1 MKIRVLGFLKTYER
15 KKTMKK
21 RIVLFTS
28 LVVAILMLSAL
39 IAVGAQSEKPEMIID
54 YCALSF
60 NSTVCIKY
68 AVASNVSDVKLLI
81 WNEPQTE
88 YKVGTQDA
96 ILTTVGDQTID
107 GKKYIVFDYDG
118 LAAKQMT
125 DDVYAVAYAQAG
137 GTDYYSELNK
147 YSILQYAYDMIDTL
161 SDSSS
166 DSDKALKAMLE
177 DMLVYGASAQTY
189 FKYKTD
195 RLATADFYRIKVNG
209 GLLGDGSKR
218 GLYLEGDELTLTA
231 CESDE
236 NGIPF
241 SHWENS
247 AGEILSWERSYNI
260 TVGRENAEYTAIYSS
275 DLGID
280 GFSLIYSE
288 DMSESMKL
296 CMNRFYSDIS
306 PLSSGVTLSE
316 GAALPSSD
324 YIHICGADEFLEKYG
339 YALTIN
345 DYRILP
351 LDNGGVAIGAG
362 STNALNSALSHFS
375 EQLGTRA
382 YLDGFDGAEY
392 TYADGNTVDEILKVY
407 FDENGRVMSM
417 GHRADLQNY
426 PENSLAG
433 IQSCIDAGVDIIELD
448 VRRTK
453 DGKYVLMHDETV
465 DRTTNGTGKVSELTL
480 SEIQSLYLKEGSGGL
495 NAALTG
501 YHPPSFEEA
510 LALCSGKIMINLD
523 KDPNNFTSTDID
535 YFNEVYALLEK
546 YDCVKST
553 QYKSS
558 AAIDVIKPKFDAL
571 EAAGKELPL
580 FSAYMDGY
588 TYQGIVNKIDSY
600 EGFTDMIEFGGF
612 IQHQT
617 REELTAISAYAR
629 SKGMRMMVL
638 SVYGTDD
645 ALDWAD
651 GIELGYSC
659 FMTDHVLDLV
669 EYIRSTE
676 SEKNSTDIIRASDF
690 SKQSGIMLK
699 DGSGYDSMVSGR
711 VLDAVSDNDSVCISN
726 VLFTGKE
733 SSVYLFAKPNS
744 ACNVKIYLDV
754 ATSDNLIANIRF
766 DGAQDSFEYYSAP
779 LLKSVSGS
787 HNVILFFE
795 GSDDYMLN
803 LDLLT
808 FFEGENNVLTVV
820 NPYIK
825 CLRTDVTLPE
835 TVTSLNAQG
844 KPIETSVVW
853 DASAN
858 YSVGTHTVIGTTS
871 DGAEVRMILEVLDC
885 TVITTPEEWNSFAR
899 SVNAGNTYS
908 GEVVALAA
916 NINFANSSFVVAG
929 TQKNPF
935 EGIFIGGGYTV
946 SNISYSG
953 SSYAG
958 LFGYVRFAEIY
969 NVSLKN
975 CSFTTTSN
983 FSGAILA
990 YGDGVK
996 VEKCLVNGCTV
1007 KTTNNTANGGR
1018 GGFVGF
1024 VQDYAGAETHI
1035 SNCIVDGG
1043 VVNAHRDVG
1052 GFIGDLKSGTI
1063 VNCTVTNTSVT
1074 STSNATAGFGG
1085 NVHGGKVIGC
1095 YVSVSVTHG
1104 TLIADGGN
1112 VMHIGAFT
1120 GYNSG
1125 TPTYIDCVYDST
1137 KNDLPAVG
1145 TVNTGYNG
1153 VINSEPVSTGL
1164 PTSAPTTLPN
1174 GDKIDGLSE
1183 ISGSALVTDFDTNIQ
1198 KINKHATKG
1207 EFELTSDGAA
1217 SGSAIHMYANANN
1230 STSSATNTTPV
1241 PPEIGT
1247 AVLANG
1253 IDVTGYS
1260 GLLFYVDATGMTGT
1274 YSDGYRSYCTVAI
1287 PLKFD
1292 KTATSSERIE
1302 ARSLVGNAYYYENG
1316 EWITTTHANDNY
1328 RMRLPS
1334 GFCGYVY
1341 IPFSSYSFNRSTDTS
1356 DTANM
1361 WYEYIETTGYKYLT
1375 GFTIY
1380 TSNAKVDEN
1389 TTAEII
1395 IDDIYIVK

>member
-1 MKIRVLGFLKTYER
+1 
-15 KKTMKK
+15 MKK
-21 RIVLFTS
+21 RIVLFTA
-28 LVVAILMLSAL
+28 LVLVAVMLAAV
-39 IAVGAQSEKPEMIID
+39 IVAVGAESEKPEMSID

-60 NSTVCIKY
+60 QSTVCIKY
-68 AVASNVSDVKLLI
+68 AVASNVEDINLLI
-81 WNEPQTE
+81 WNEPQSE
-88 YKVGTQDA
+88 YTVGTQDET
-96 ILTTVGDQTID
+96 LTTVGSQTID
-107 GKKYIVFDYDG
+107 GKNYIVFDYDG

-125 DDVYAVAYAQAG
+125 DDVYAVAYTRAG
-137 GTDYYSELNK
+137 GVDYYSKVNK
-147 YSILQYAYDMIDTL
+147 YSILQYAYEMFDIV
-161 SDSSS
+161 SESSS

-177 DMLVYGASAQTY
+177 DMLVYGSSAQTY

-195 RLATADFYRIKVNG
+195 RLATADFYRVKVIG
-209 GLLGDGSKR
+209 GELSDGCAH
-218 GLYLEGDELTLTA
+218 GLYLANEVLTLTA
-231 CESDE
+231 YEFNAD
-236 NGIPF
+236 GVPF
-241 SHWENS
+241 SHWEND
-247 AGEILSWERSYNI
+247 AGEMLSRSRSYEI
-260 TVGRENAEYTAIYSS
+260 TVGRKNATYTAVYSS
-275 DLGID
+275 NLGID
-280 GFSLIYSE
+280 GYSLVYSE
-288 DMSESMKL
+288 NMSESMKL
-296 CMNRFYSDIS
+296 CINGFYSDIA
-306 PLSSGVTLSE
+306 PLSSGVSLSE
-316 GAALPSSD
+316 GADIPSSD
-324 YIHICGADEFLEKYG
+324 YIYICGADEFLEKYG
-339 YALTIN
+339 YSLAIN

-362 STNALNSALSHFS
+362 STNALRIALSVFS
-375 EQLGTRA
+375 DKLGERA
-382 YLDGFDGAEY
+382 YLDGFVGEAYVY
-392 TYADGNTVDEILKVY
+392 TDERTVEDILEVY

-426 PENSLAG
+426 PENSLAA

-465 DRTTNGTGKVSELTL
+465 DRTTNGKGKVSELTL
-480 SEIQSLYLKEGSGGL
+480 AEIQALYLKEGSGGT
-495 NAALTG
+495 NAALTA
-501 YHPPSFEEA
+501 YYPPSFEEA

-580 FSAYMDGY
+580 FSSYMDGY
-588 TYQGIVNKIDSY
+588 TYQGIVNKIDSF

-617 REELTAISAYAR
+617 KEELAALSEYAR

-645 ALDWAD
+645 AVDWTE
-651 GIELGYSC
+651 GIALGYSC
-659 FMTDHVLDLV
+659 FMTDHALDLAQ
-669 EYIRSTE
+669 YIRSTE
-676 SEKNSTDIIRASDF
+676 NERAANDIIRASDF

-699 DGSGYDSMVSGR
+699 DGSGYDSIVSGR
-711 VLDAVSDNDSVCISN
+711 VLDAVSDGDSVCISN
-726 VLFTGKE
+726 ISFTGRE
-733 SSVYLFAKPNS
+733 SSVYLLAKPNS
-744 ACNVKIYLDV
+744 ACSVKIYLDV
-754 ATSDNLIANIRF
+754 AISDNLIANISF
-766 DGAQDSFEYYSAP
+766 DGEGEDFEYYSSP
-779 LLKSVSGS
+779 LLKSLSGK
-787 HNVILFFE
+787 HNLILFFE

-803 LDLLT
+803 VDLLT
-808 FFEGENNVLTVV
+808 FFEGDDTPSTVL

-825 CLRTDVTLPE
+825 CLKTDVRLPE
-835 TVTSLNAQG
+835 TVTLLGEQG
-844 KPIETSVVW
+844 NPIEKAVVW
-853 DASAN
+853 NSTGN
-858 YSVGTHTVIGTTS
+858 YSVGTHTVVGTTF
-871 DGAEVRMILEVLDC
+871 DGEAVTMLLEVVDC
-885 TVITTPEEWNSFAR
+885 TVISTPAEWNEFAR
-899 SVNAGNTYS
+899 TVNAGDSYS
-908 GEVVALAA
+908 GKVVSLAA

-929 TQKNPF
+929 TQANPF
-935 EGIFIGGGYTV
+935 EGRFVGGGYTL
-946 SNISYSG
+946 SNINYSG
-953 SSYAG
+953 SGYAG
-958 LFGYVRFAEIY
+958 LFGYVRFAEFY
-969 NVSLKN
+969 DVKLSD
-975 CSFTTTSN
+975 CSFATTSN
-983 FSGAILA
+983 YIGALFA

-996 VEKCLVNGCTV
+996 VADCSVSGSNI
-1007 KTTNNTANGGR
+1007 TTTSNTTNGGR

-1024 VQDYAGAETHI
+1024 VQDYAGVETHI
-1035 SNCIVDGG
+1035 SNCT
-1043 VVNAHRDVG
+1043 VNGTTVTSHRDVG
-1052 GFIGDLKSGTI
+1052 GFIGDLKSGAI
-1063 VNCTVTNTSVT
+1063 VNCRVTDSAINA
-1074 STSNATAGFGG
+1074 TSNSSAGFGG
-1085 NVHGGKVIGC
+1085 NIHGGKVIGC
-1095 YVSVSVTHG
+1095 YASVSVTHG

-1125 TPTYIDCVYDST
+1125 TPTYIDCVYDGT

-1153 VINSEPVSTGL
+1153 VITSESVSTGL
-1164 PTSAPTTLPN
+1164 PAAAPTTLPN
-1174 GDKIDGLSE
+1174 GDKIDGLGE
-1183 ISGSALVTDFDTNIQ
+1183 ISGSALVTDFDSNIH

-1217 SGSAIHMYANANN
+1217 SGSAIHMFANTNN

-1247 AVLANG
+1247 AVLSQG

-1260 GLLFYVDATGMTGT
+1260 GLLFYVDTTGMTGT
-1274 YSDGYRSYCTVAI
+1274 YSDGYRTYCTVAI

-1361 WYEYIETTGYKYLT
+1361 WYEYIGTTGYKYLT